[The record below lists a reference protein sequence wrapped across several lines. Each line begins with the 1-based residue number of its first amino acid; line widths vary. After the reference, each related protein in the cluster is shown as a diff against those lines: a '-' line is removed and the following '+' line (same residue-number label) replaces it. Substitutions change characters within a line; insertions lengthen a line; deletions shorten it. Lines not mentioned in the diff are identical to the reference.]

1 MLTSLFLFRGG
12 KVDDEVAL
20 RGADIKAILPK
31 MTRRP
36 FNIIFYHD
44 IPDKLIDGINVILF
58 IYPESDLRHW
68 CFLDINKTRK
78 KMYFFDPY
86 GNPPDG
92 QWPFLINPANMP
104 TPEFKL
110 SEYIKELVEKHGYK
124 FNKNTYNIQGNLR
137 NGHIVDSACG
147 ELIILRIANRKMSDE
162 DFYNLFMQLGKNKLF
177 SIVKELL

>member
-1 MLTSLFLFRGG
+1 MLTSSNFFLLRGG
-12 KVDDEVAL
+12 KVEEVSL
-20 RGADIKAILPK
+20 RGADIKSILPK
-31 MTRRP
+31 ITSKP
-36 FNIIFYHD
+36 FTIIFYHD

-58 IYPESDLRHW
+58 IYPESDLGHW

-92 QWPFLINPANMP
+92 QWPFLINPENMP

-124 FNKNTYNIQGNLR
+124 FNRNPYNIQGSIR
-137 NGHIVDSACG
+137 NAHIIDSECG
-147 ELIILRIANRKMSDE
+147 ELVIFR
-162 DFYNLFMQLGKNKLF
+162 
-177 SIVKELL
+177 LLIE